1 MSLTLLLDLD
11 DTLLNNDID
20 TFLPAYLKAL
30 SKHLAPLFPGDVLI
44 RELLAATRLMV
55 ENRDPAFTLE
65 EVFSRAFYPALGTTQ
80 AALKDEIDTFYS
92 QVFPTLQTLT
102 AVKPEAVRLV
112 EEALARGY
120 QVVIAT
126 NPLFPRVAI
135 EHRLAWAGLPV
146 HKYPFALITSFE
158 KFHFT
163 KPHPTYYAEILAQ
176 LGWPD
181 QPGLMVGNSLSD
193 DIKPAAVLGLPT
205 FWIKNESESKTESDD
220 LSSQGSLSG
229 VLPWAERL
237 LKKGNFQP
245 TNAPKA
251 LAASLRSTPAAL
263 DTMTRNLS
271 SASWNFHPAPGSW
284 SLTQILCHLR
294 DVDTD
299 VNWTRIEK
307 LCEFEN
313 PFLPGIDTDLWAEER
328 DYEHQNG
335 PTALQEFIR
344 ARNKLILLLSSLPDA
359 AWEKTAR
366 HAIFGP
372 TRMVEL
378 VSFIATHDR
387 NHIQQVLSNLR
398 AGENDTLRKNR
409 SQGPQ

>member
-65 EVFSRAFYPALGTTQ
+65 EVFNRAFYPALGTTR
-80 AALKDEIDTFYS
+80 AALKGEIDAFYN

-102 AVKPEAVRLV
+102 AAKPEAIRLV

-163 KPHPTYYAEILAQ
+163 KPHPAYYAEILAQ

-181 QPGLMVGNSLSD
+181 QPCLMVGNSLSD
-193 DIKPAAVLGLPT
+193 DINPSTVLGLPA
-205 FWIKNESESKTESDD
+205 FWIMNESKNTSEGEPFSN
-220 LSSQGSLSG
+220 QGSLSG
-229 VLPWAERL
+229 VLACAETL
-237 LKKGNFQP
+237 LKKGDFQLAN
-245 TNAPKA
+245 TPKA
-251 LAASLRSTPAAL
+251 LVATLRSTPAAL
-263 DTMTRNLS
+263 DTMTCNLTGPG
-271 SASWNFHPAPGSW
+271 WGFHPEPGSW

-299 VNWTRIEK
+299 VNWTRIGK

-328 DYEHQNG
+328 DYEHQDG
-335 PTALQEFIR
+335 PTALQEFTR
-344 ARNKLILLLSSLPDA
+344 ARNKLLLLLSSLPDA

-378 VSFIATHDR
+378 TSFIATHDR
-387 NHIQQVLSNLR
+387 THIQQVLANLR
-398 AGENDTLRKNR
+398 AE
-409 SQGPQ
+409 